1 LEGRQ
6 VVKIDLIEDSF
17 SHLLTLCF
25 AKSSASTYSI
35 AVHLAKSAEKYDE
48 TYIGK
53 TLLHMAA
60 FGKNR
65 EDAARAM
72 ALIGYIRGWKSTK
85 IFAGGKI
92 IQDVYRTLAVLRC
105 YIESLACTDWTAHCF
120 IVIDDPYS
128 LLPNESIVIISLNE
142 FRQKANLPKKDIYIF
157 PCAYLKQYLR
167 FQIGHPASPQ
177 NQIQAKA
184 IEIGC
189 DWCPR
194 FNQHSY
200 KKILKN

>member
-1 LEGRQ
+1 MEERQ
-6 VVKIDLIEDSF
+6 VVKVDLIEDSL

-25 AKSSASTYSI
+25 AKSSAFTYSI

-72 ALIGYIRGWKSTK
+72 TLIGYIRGWKATK

-92 IQDVYRTLAVLRC
+92 IQDVYRSLSVLRC
-105 YIESLACTDWTAHCF
+105 YIESLACNDWTAHCF
-120 IVIDDPYS
+120 MVIDDPYS
-128 LLPNESIVIISLNE
+128 QLPSQLITIITLNE
-142 FRQKANLPKKDIYIF
+142 IEKPNLPKKDKFIF
-157 PCAYLKQYLR
+157 PCAFLKQYFR
-167 FQIGHPASPQ
+167 FQIGHPASPE
-177 NQIQAKA
+177 NQLQAKA

-194 FNQHSY
+194 FNQHAY
-200 KKILKN
+200 QKIVKS

>member
-1 LEGRQ
+1 MQGGQ
-6 VVKIDLIEDSF
+6 IVKIDLIEDSL

-25 AKSSASTYSI
+25 AKSSSSTYSL
-35 AVHLAKSAEKYDE
+35 AVHLAKSAAKYDE
-48 TYIGK
+48 TYVGN

-72 ALIGYIRGWKSTK
+72 TLIGYVRGWKSTK

-92 IQDVYRTLAVLRC
+92 IQDIFRTLAVLRC

-120 IVIDDPYS
+120 TVISDPYS
-128 LLPNESIVIISLNE
+128 TLPDEFITIITMDESLKS
-142 FRQKANLPKKDIYIF
+142 ANLPKKDNYIF
-157 PCAYLKQYLR
+157 PCAYLKLYFR

-177 NQIQAKA
+177 NQIQARA
-184 IEIGC
+184 VEIGC

-194 FNQHSY
+194 FTQYAY
-200 KKILKN
+200 KKIPRD